1 MKGRL
6 ASHLSCAFFLHP
18 SLSGSPLKAIAPS
31 LHRPIAPSPPRP
43 IALSPYRSLAPSLS
57 RVCLPQ
63 RRTRSNAI
71 RLPQLLTPDLP
82 PTPHRKVNTM
92 SADHLHATSRSESP
106 APSLPSPA
114 VDGLAMPRGRQS
126 TAQPSVTVFC
136 GSRHGLDTRFAQ
148 EAGAFGVWIA
158 TQGWRLVYGGGN
170 VGLMGE
176 LARAA
181 LGAGGEVL
189 GIIPESLMRREVG
202 LEGISRLEV
211 VSDMAI
217 RKQRLIDEGDLFV
230 ILPGGLGTLD
240 EFFEVATLLQLGYH
254 HKPIVLFNQ
263 TGFWDPLLG
272 MLQTLVHEGFV
283 AQREYDAWHVA
294 QDLAALKTRCVQLLG
309 ASAQA

>member
-1 MKGRL
+1 MKGRV
-6 ASHLSCAFFLHP
+6 ASHLSCAFFLPP
-18 SLSGSPLKAIAPS
+18 SLSGSPLKAIAPF
-31 LHRPIAPSPPRP
+31 AP
-43 IALSPYRSLAPSLS
+43 SPYRSLAPSPYRPLAPS
-57 RVCLPQ
+57 PHRSQGSASLNAALAP
-63 RRTRSNAI
+63 RRSDS
-71 RLPQLLTPDLP
+71 PQLLTPDLP

-106 APSLPSPA
+106 APSLPRPA
-114 VDGLAMPRGRQS
+114 VDGLARPQGRQG
-126 TAQPSVTVFC
+126 TTQPSVTVFC